1 MRNLATTF
9 GLTFAGTARPTW
21 WSALVLLAVATFGVA
36 GCGDQEPITP
46 PAPQKTLVPSGPAAL
61 GRERVEQSERRLTA
75 LPDGRILEELHGE
88 PAYRHLQQ
96 LMSRRPE
103 AFANLSLPAKGY
115 RPSKEV
121 LVQRVTRPQRAA
133 IRGDGFA
140 NRGDGFFMF
149 AQSYQ
154 ESNSE
159 GEIIFW
165 SWDDGDPGTWEGVVW
180 FEDYTRGIAGTN
192 EAIVDISSTEA
203 HELVFLVNTWESGG
217 GSGGSG
223 EQQIMWDAPRCATV
237 VPGVRFASLDVGS
250 TWVVGDYALA
260 SSGRFSW
267 RRWGGCTVVGGVG
280 GCAGAA
286 TGCALTGPGW
296 AKCTG
301 GFCAGAFVTAGI
313 VCAGNQLMEQMM

>member
-1 MRNLATTF
+1 ML
-9 GLTFAGTARPTW
+9 
-21 WSALVLLAVATFGVA
+21 LVVATFGLP
-36 GCGDQEPITP
+36 GCADQEPITP
-46 PAPQKTLVPSGPAAL
+46 PSSQNTLAPSVPDAL
-61 GRERVEQSERRLTA
+61 GLERVEQSERRVTE
-75 LPDGRILEELHGE
+75 LPDGRVLEELHGD

-96 LMSRRPE
+96 LISRRPD
-103 AFANLSLPAKGY
+103 AFANLSLLARGY
-115 RPSKEV
+115 RPSEEV
-121 LVQRVTRPQRAA
+121 LVQRVRRPQHA
-133 IRGDGFA
+133 A
-140 NRGDGFFMF
+140 NRGDGFSMF
-149 AQSYQ
+149 AQSYE

-165 SWDDGDPGTWEGVVW
+165 SWDNGDPGTWEGVVW
-180 FEDYTRGIAGTN
+180 FEDYTTGLAGTN
-192 EAIVDISSTEA
+192 EAQVDISSTEV

-223 EQQIMWDAPRCATV
+223 DMEQMVMWDAPRCATV

-267 RRWGGCTVVGGVG
+267 RRWGGCTVSWGVG

-301 GFCAGAFVTAGI
+301 GFCAGAFVASAIG
-313 VCAGNQLMEQMM
+313 CAGDQLMM